1 MIENYQ
7 IRIFTITEVP
17 VPSPEGSEGPR
28 SLGGRLHRRVRLPGS
43 HASHG
48 RGEGEEVLGEPGQP
62 AGQDYGAGH
71 TLPGQNPPDS
81 YHTNGEQGS
90 KAKDTS
96 P

>member
-1 MIENYQ
+1 M
-7 IRIFTITEVP
+7 P
-17 VPSPEGSEGPR
+17 VAGPEGSEGPR
-28 SLGGRLHRRVRLPGS
+28 CLGGRLHGRVRLPGS

-48 RGEGEEVLGEPGQP
+48 RREGEEVLGEPGQP
-62 AGQDYGAGH
+62 AGQDCGAGH
-71 TLPGQNPPDS
+71 ALPGQNPPDG